1 MSFLPDYDILEY
13 LGFDMAKI
21 KPKKWTEVYPQG
33 TLEGDE
39 EARFFKSLA
48 RNPKYDWRSTAAI
61 AKESGLGQRRVE
73 EIISKYLKKNMV
85 FQSPSNE
92 DHWGYWERVPHMLPE
107 EYRSASDAD
116 KDKRIRRE
124 AYKRGD

>member
-1 MSFLPDYDILEY
+1 
-13 LGFDMAKI
+13 MAKI